1 MSKVKYIAE
10 GGSSNR
16 PPLFD
21 GSNYY
26 FWKGKMELFL
36 RSQDN
41 DMWSVITDG
50 DFVPKTK
57 EDTIKDKSAWSTDEK
72 AQVLLNS
79 KARLFLSCALTME
92 ESERVDECK
101 NAKEVWDTLRIHH
114 EGTSHVKETRIDI
127 GVRKFEV
134 FEMSENETIDE
145 MYARFTTIV
154 NEMRSLGKAYS
165 THERIRKI
173 LRCLPSMW
181 RPMVTAITQAKD
193 LKSMNLEDLIGS
205 LRAHEVVLQG
215 DKPVKKVKSLAL
227 KASQQTSSVTED
239 DVQETQEIEEVH
251 EEEAEDELALISK
264 RIQRMMMRRNQLR
277 KKFPNTNNTRSEADK
292 SQVTC
297 FGCNKTGHYKS
308 ECPDIKKVQRKP
320 LFKKKAMITWD
331 DMEETEP
338 QEDEE
343 ANLSLMAQTDDEEE
357 VIVYKTHPLYK
368 DLESKLDSLLYDS
381 NFLTNRCQS
390 LIKELSELK
399 IEKEELQNKYDE
411 SRKIIQTL
419 QDSHFKMSEQQR
431 ELNKKQKN
439 IHSKPSEV
447 QKENILLKKEV
458 EELKN
463 DLTCFIKSTETFQN
477 ILGSQSKSDEKSGLG
492 FKDPNKNLIKS
503 FVPQKAEMK
512 LKCSYCDKLGHDV
525 SVCFHKKNFI
535 RKNKINLSSERSH
548 LNRSESSQKAEKAEK
563 MCSCCNKSDHTRQK
577 VTIRKD
583 LLEELTLKDPTLH
596 GYLKFLSCQM

>member
-41 DMWSVITDG
+41 DMWAVITDG
-50 DFVPKTK
+50 DFVPTTK
-57 EDTIKDKSAWSTDEK
+57 EGAVKAKSAWSTDEK

-92 ESERVDECK
+92 ESERVDECT
-101 NAKEVWDTLRIHH
+101 NAKEVWDTLKIHH

-165 THERIRKI
+165 THDRIRKI

-215 DKPVKKVKSLAL
+215 DKPVKKVRTLAL
-227 KASQQTSSVTED
+227 KASQQTSSVADE
-239 DVQETQEIEEVH
+239 DVQEPQELEEVH

-264 RIQRMMMRRNQLR
+264 RIQRMMLRRNQIR
-277 KKFPNTNNTRSEADK
+277 KKFPKTNISIKTEADK

-297 FGCNKTGHYKS
+297 YGCNKTGHFKN

-320 LFKKKAMITWD
+320 PFKKKAMITWD
-331 DMEETEP
+331 DMEESDS
-338 QEDEE
+338 QED
-343 ANLSLMAQTDDEEE
+343 ADTDMGLMAQSDDEEE
-357 VIVYKTHPLYK
+357 VIIYKTDSLYK
-368 DLESKLDSLLYDS
+368 DLENKIDSLLYDS
-381 NFLTNRCQS
+381 NFLTNRCHS
-390 LIKELSELK
+390 LIKELSEIK
-399 IEKEELQNKYDE
+399 EEKEILQNKYDE
-411 SRKIIQTL
+411 SRKTIKIL
-419 QDSHFKMSEQQR
+419 QDSHFDMSEKQR
-431 ELNKKQKN
+431 EINRKQKG
-439 IHSKPSEV
+439 IMSVPSEV

-458 EELKN
+458 ETLKK
-463 DLTCFIKSTETFQN
+463 DLTGFIKSTETFQN
-477 ILGSQSKSDEKSGLG
+477 IVGSQNKSTKKSGLG
-492 FKDPNKNLIKS
+492 FKDPSKIIGS
-503 FVPQKAEMK
+503 FVPKAK
-512 LKCSYCDKLGHDV
+512 IRVKCCFCDKYGHNE
-525 SVCFHKKNFI
+525 SVCHVKKKFI
-535 RKNKINLSSERSH
+535 KQNNLNLSSERSH
-548 LNRSESSQKAEKAEK
+548 LNRSESSQKAEKAK
-563 MCSCCNKSDHTRQK
+563 KTCFYCNKSDHKRQN
-577 VTIRKD
+577 VTFRKD

>member
-41 DMWSVITDG
+41 DMWAVITNG
-50 DFVPKTK
+50 DFVPTNK
-57 EDTIKDKSAWSTDEK
+57 EGAVKAKSAWSTDEK

-92 ESERVDECK
+92 ESERVDECT
-101 NAKEVWDTLRIHH
+101 NAKGVWDTLKIHH

-165 THERIRKI
+165 THDRIRKI

-215 DKPVKKVKSLAL
+215 DKPVKKVKTLAL
-227 KASQQTSSVTED
+227 KASQQTPSVADE
-239 DVQETQEIEEVH
+239 DVQEPQELEEVH

-264 RIQRMMMRRNQLR
+264 RIQRMMLRRNQIR
-277 KKFPNTNNTRSEADK
+277 KKFPKTNISIKTEADK

-297 FGCNKTGHYKS
+297 YGCNKTGHFKN

-320 LFKKKAMITWD
+320 PFKKKAMITWD
-331 DMEETEP
+331 DMEESDS
-338 QEDEE
+338 QED
-343 ANLSLMAQTDDEEE
+343 ADTDMGLMAQSDDEEE
-357 VIVYKTHPLYK
+357 VIIYKTDSLYK
-368 DLESKLDSLLYDS
+368 DLENKIDSLLYDS
-381 NFLTNRCQS
+381 NFLTNRCHS
-390 LIKELSELK
+390 LIKELSEIK
-399 IEKEELQNKYDE
+399 EEKEILQNKYDE
-411 SRKIIQTL
+411 SRKTIKIL
-419 QDSHFKMSEQQR
+419 QDSHFEMSEKQR
-431 ELNKKQKN
+431 EINRKQKG
-439 IHSKPSEV
+439 IMSVPSEE

-458 EELKN
+458 ETLKK
-463 DLTCFIKSTETFQN
+463 DLTGFIKSTETFQ
-477 ILGSQSKSDEKSGLG
+477 K
-492 FKDPNKNLIKS
+492 
-503 FVPQKAEMK
+503 
-512 LKCSYCDKLGHDV
+512 
-525 SVCFHKKNFI
+525 
-535 RKNKINLSSERSH
+535 
-548 LNRSESSQKAEKAEK
+548 
-563 MCSCCNKSDHTRQK
+563 
-577 VTIRKD
+577 
-583 LLEELTLKDPTLH
+583 
-596 GYLKFLSCQM
+596 